1 MIITETEKTQ
11 VIFSS
16 LLVRHYPE
24 LYNQLSK
31 IMWDYHRG
39 YGTVSNTKDYWVRD
53 FMPVQLN
60 QNVFA
65 KFIFNPDYLQDKKKY
80 ITDVDKVINNCPF
93 VKDFIFVNI
102 PLVMDGGNMVFC
114 KGRKGSLFTY
124 FVVIT
129 EKVLFENPDYNK
141 DSIEAIL
148 RDTFVESDLT
158 VVWFP
163 WDRKDT
169 FGHTDGIVR
178 YIDTNEEG
186 KPKVLVNLELYED
199 EIANQMYDA
208 LAEHF
213 EVIEL
218 KLSEYDD
225 LSWAYINCLQ
235 TADFIIIPGIGND
248 VTDAETIKQYR
259 ELCPEYEEHIYMV
272 QMRDFIAEQGGA
284 LNCLTWTFY
293 ENTYEAIVSEKYSD
307 KNIMAKRNKEPVQL
321 TLHQFMMDILNDETD
336 GK

>member
-148 RDTFVESDLT
+148 RDAFVESDLT

-199 EIANQMYDA
+199 KIANQMYDA

-218 KLSEYDD
+218 KLSEYDN